1 MVAPTYVTRKMQIC
15 SLVIE
20 ISNPACSLKILV
32 SVITHSAPSGLKTAL
47 LVNVES
53 SAPVPSGLLTRLY
66 SSQNL
71 DPYYTCRDVCDDVKL
86 QKKLKKKLSNL
97 QQSSNIISNPQ
108 LVFTLKNL
116 ASSVTHNAT
125 KWVKTS
131 LLIINDS
138 VPVLSDFL
146 TQLHSSQNNKP

>member
-86 QKKLKKKLSNL
+86 QKKLKKKTIQFAAVIEYNL
-97 QQSSNIISNPQ
+97 QS
-108 LVFTLKNL
+108 TT
-116 ASSVTHNAT
+116 SVHI
-125 KWVKTS
+125 K
-131 LLIINDS
+131 
-138 VPVLSDFL
+138 
-146 TQLHSSQNNKP
+146 KPCFQCNS